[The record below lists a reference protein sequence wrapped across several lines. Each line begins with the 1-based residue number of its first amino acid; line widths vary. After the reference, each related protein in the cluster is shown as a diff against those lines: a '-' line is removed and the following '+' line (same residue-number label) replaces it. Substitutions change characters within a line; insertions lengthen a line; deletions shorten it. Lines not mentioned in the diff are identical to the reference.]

1 MSDFAS
7 FDMGGPDPVDQGN
20 QQQQGGYYPPDQN
33 NGYPPQQQNYGQ
45 PPAVQQ
51 QMGGMWLPGMD
62 GGFGMAANMM
72 ASNQMA
78 GVAQGLL
85 EEKMGAG
92 LKDISVAAGQLKYY
106 FQVDTRYVMKKIGLL
121 LFPFIP
127 GTQWSRN
134 GKDGK
139 FLPPKDDINS
149 PDLYI
154 PVMAFLTYVLVAGVI
169 MGTSAASATA
179 EFSAG
184 ELGTLLSN
192 AWGFLLVEV
201 LVCYA
206 GVWLLNLADITI
218 YDIVAYTG
226 YKFIGMVLTL
236 LSYLGTNNDMVFHAV
251 LLWTAAA
258 LSFNLVQT
266 IRHASDSPK
275 LLYFAIGLV
284 TAQVFFMW
292 WFTSSVTTPVAVPE
306 LAAKLRKG
314 PGMGMGK
321 ASRN

>member
-1 MSDFAS
+1 
-7 FDMGGPDPVDQGN
+7 
-20 QQQQGGYYPPDQN
+20 
-33 NGYPPQQQNYGQ
+33 
-45 PPAVQQ
+45 
-51 QMGGMWLPGMD
+51 
-62 GGFGMAANMM
+62 
-72 ASNQMA
+72 
-78 GVAQGLL
+78 
-85 EEKMGAG
+85 
-92 LKDISVAAGQLKYY
+92 
-106 FQVDTRYVMKKIGLL
+106 
-121 LFPFIP
+121 
-127 GTQWSRN
+127 
-134 GKDGK
+134 
-139 FLPPKDDINS
+139 
-149 PDLYI
+149 
-154 PVMAFLTYVLVAGVI
+154 MAFLTYVLVAGVI

-266 IRHASDSPK
+266 IRHASDSVSCARFSVSRKGNTSPAPLPPLPGCVMHVCAGRAREGATYGKEGVHRCGYPPRESTWQLTTRRCCRCRSPRCFRPHKQPK